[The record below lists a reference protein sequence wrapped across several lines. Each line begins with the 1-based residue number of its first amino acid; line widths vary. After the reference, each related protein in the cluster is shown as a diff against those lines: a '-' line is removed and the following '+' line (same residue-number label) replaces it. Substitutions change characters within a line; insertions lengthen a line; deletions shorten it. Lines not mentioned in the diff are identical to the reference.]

1 METPRFRRIIV
12 EDEERTTYLIRK
24 KNLILRISNDAYYD
38 YYVHYPY
45 LDEKVKVI
53 RILKKRD
60 NPDLSWIKR
69 LVEISDGVLF
79 NTRYLETLWWEDNN
93 RISTSL
99 DGSTNLLPVLKVDK
113 DRVKAF
119 QEAAL

>member
-1 METPRFRRIIV
+1 METPRSRRIIV

-53 RILKKRD
+53 RILKKRN

-69 LVEISDGVLF
+69 LFEISDGVLF
-79 NTRYLETLWWEDNN
+79 NTRYLETLWLDDNN
-93 RISTSL
+93 RISTRL

-113 DRVKAF
+113 NRVKAF

>member
-1 METPRFRRIIV
+1 M
-12 EDEERTTYLIRK
+12 IRK
-24 KNLILRISNDAYYD
+24 KDLILRISNDAYYD

-45 LDEKVKVI
+45 LDIKVQVI
-53 RILKKRD
+53 RILKKRN

-69 LVEISDGVLF
+69 LFEISDGVLF

-93 RISTSL
+93 RISTRL

-119 QEAAL
+119 REAALY